1 MDIKSHYCNF
11 IYTKD
16 IINKYGKE
24 RIESIVKE
32 CISRR
37 NTELWKTISL
47 HLYNNNNID
56 YFWSIFYWYIIEKY
70 YKVNF
75 GVLSSVQRKPTNRDW
90 VVAEEICIKHFKM
103 NGLTKKTPFTD
114 EEYKDLWV

>member
-47 HLYNNNNID
+47 HLYNNNSKRD
-56 YFWSIFYWYIIEKY
+56 YNYFSILKRMII
-70 YKVNF
+70 NNS
-75 GVLSSVQRKPTNRDW
+75 G
-90 VVAEEICIKHFKM
+90 
-103 NGLTKKTPFTD
+103 
-114 EEYKDLWV
+114 